1 MKSTIIKARFRDNAN
16 LKIGLVTLSTDF
28 SIEKDP
34 HLWKTIKK

>member
-28 SIEKDP
+28 Q
-34 HLWKTIKK
+34 

>member
-16 LKIGLVTLSTDF
+16 LKIGLVTSSTDF
-28 SIEKDP
+28 SIEKDT

>member
-1 MKSTIIKARFRDNAN
+1 MKSTIIKTRFRDNVN

-34 HLWKTIKK
+34 IFGRQ